1 MLLWNTSWR
10 EEYPLFDNLPG
21 RSKFGHLSAIL
32 RAKTMRIMNRIFN
45 FRILPAIL
53 VLILIP
59 VATQAAEE
67 IDHTPVANTQSLK
80 EKEDGPKNKKAF
92 SRGTRKWQIYPSFAG
107 GDRGKGNLY
116 ALHFG
121 YGKFLWDQFSFNV
134 DVFGTYIRSGID
146 DNGVGFGLDLI
157 CRKHFLMKN
166 DDTYSVYLDLGGGFE
181 IQSTE
186 FSGTRNFNFR
196 VLGGGGGTVRVT
208 ENVRLMGGL
217 RYLHISDAG
226 IDGGGGGFDGYQV
239 YGGVMMPFNIGR

>member
-1 MLLWNTSWR
+1 MD
-10 EEYPLFDNLPG
+10 LFFD
-21 RSKFGHLSAIL
+21 
-32 RAKTMRIMNRIFN
+32 
-45 FRILPAIL
+45 FRF
-53 VLILIP
+53 VLIIIILFLAP
-59 VATQAAEE
+59 TFTQAAEE
-67 IDHTPVANTQSLK
+67 AESTLNINTKSLVEKNDGHTN
-80 EKEDGPKNKKAF
+80 KNEF

-107 GDRGKGNLY
+107 GDQGKGNLY

-146 DNGVGFGLDLI
+146 DNGVGLGLDLI
-157 CRKHFLMKN
+157 FRQHFLMKN

-181 IQSTE
+181 KQSTN
-186 FSGTRNFNFR
+186 FAGNRQFNFR

-239 YGGVMMPFNIGR
+239 YGGVMLPFNIGR

>member
-1 MLLWNTSWR
+1 MD
-10 EEYPLFDNLPG
+10 LFFD
-21 RSKFGHLSAIL
+21 
-32 RAKTMRIMNRIFN
+32 
-45 FRILPAIL
+45 FRF
-53 VLILIP
+53 VLIIIILFLAP
-59 VATQAAEE
+59 TFTQAAEE
-67 IDHTPVANTQSLK
+67 VESTLNINTKSLVEKNDGHTN
-80 EKEDGPKNKKAF
+80 KNEF

-107 GDRGKGNLY
+107 GDQGKGNLY

-146 DNGVGFGLDLI
+146 DNGVGLGLDLI
-157 CRKHFLMKN
+157 FRQHFLMKN

-181 IQSTE
+181 KQSTN
-186 FSGTRNFNFR
+186 FAGNRQFNFR

-239 YGGVMMPFNIGR
+239 YGGVMLPFNIGR

>member
-1 MLLWNTSWR
+1 M
-10 EEYPLFDNLPG
+10 NLIFEF
-21 RSKFGHLSAIL
+21 RFVL
-32 RAKTMRIMNRIFN
+32 IMM
-45 FRILPAIL
+45 IL
-53 VLILIP
+53 VLAPAL
-59 VATQAAEE
+59 TQAAEE
-67 IDHTPVANTQSLK
+67 VRSTLNINTNSVEK
-80 EKEDGPKNKKAF
+80 KEDGQNIKKDF

-107 GDRGKGNLY
+107 GDQGKGNLY

-134 DVFGTYIRSGID
+134 DIFGAYIRSGID
-146 DNGVGFGLDLI
+146 DNGIGYGLDLI
-157 CRKHFLMKN
+157 FRQHFLMKN

-186 FSGTRNFNFR
+186 FAGTRNFNFR

-239 YGGVMMPFNIGR
+239 YGGVMLPFNIGR

>member
-1 MLLWNTSWR
+1 MN
-10 EEYPLFDNLPG
+10 LFFD
-21 RSKFGHLSAIL
+21 
-32 RAKTMRIMNRIFN
+32 
-45 FRILPAIL
+45 FRF
-53 VLILIP
+53 VLIIIIFFLAP
-59 VATQAAEE
+59 TFTQAAEE
-67 IDHTPVANTQSLK
+67 IDHTLVANTQGLK
-80 EKEDGPKNKKAF
+80 EKEDGPNNKKAF

-107 GDRGKGNLY
+107 GDQGKGNLY

-146 DNGVGFGLDLI
+146 DNGVGLGLDLI
-157 CRKHFLMKN
+157 FRQHFLMKN

-181 IQSTE
+181 KQSTN
-186 FSGTRNFNFR
+186 FAGNRQFNFR

-239 YGGVMMPFNIGR
+239 YGGVMLPFNIGR

>member
-1 MLLWNTSWR
+1 M
-10 EEYPLFDNLPG
+10 NLIFEF
-21 RSKFGHLSAIL
+21 RFVL
-32 RAKTMRIMNRIFN
+32 IMM
-45 FRILPAIL
+45 IL
-53 VLILIP
+53 VLAPAL
-59 VATQAAEE
+59 TQAAEE
-67 IDHTPVANTQSLK
+67 VGSTLNINTKSEEK
-80 EKEDGPKNKKAF
+80 KEDGQNIKKDF

-107 GDRGKGNLY
+107 GDQGKGNLY

-134 DVFGTYIRSGID
+134 DIFGAYIRSGID
-146 DNGVGFGLDLI
+146 DNGIGYGLDLI
-157 CRKHFLMKN
+157 FRQHFLMKN

-186 FSGTRNFNFR
+186 FAGTRNFNFR

-239 YGGVMMPFNIGR
+239 YIGMMIPFVNWR

>member
-1 MLLWNTSWR
+1 M
-10 EEYPLFDNLPG
+10 NLIFEF
-21 RSKFGHLSAIL
+21 RFVL
-32 RAKTMRIMNRIFN
+32 IMM
-45 FRILPAIL
+45 IL
-53 VLILIP
+53 VLAPAL
-59 VATQAAEE
+59 TQAAEE
-67 IDHTPVANTQSLK
+67 VRSTLNINTNSVEK
-80 EKEDGPKNKKAF
+80 KEDGQNIKKDF

-107 GDRGKGNLY
+107 GDQGKGNLY

-121 YGKFLWDQFSFNV
+121 YSKFLWDQFSFNV
-134 DVFGTYIRSGID
+134 DIFGAYIRSGID
-146 DNGVGFGLDLI
+146 DNGIGYGLDLI
-157 CRKHFLMKN
+157 FRQHFLMKN

-186 FSGTRNFNFR
+186 FAGTRNFNFR

-239 YGGVMMPFNIGR
+239 YGGVMLPFNIGR

>member
-1 MLLWNTSWR
+1 MN
-10 EEYPLFDNLPG
+10 LFFD
-21 RSKFGHLSAIL
+21 
-32 RAKTMRIMNRIFN
+32 
-45 FRILPAIL
+45 FRF
-53 VLILIP
+53 VLIIIILFLAP
-59 VATQAAEE
+59 TFTKAAEE
-67 IDHTPVANTQSLK
+67 AESTLNINTKSLV
-80 EKEDGPKNKKAF
+80 EKKDGHNNKNEF

-107 GDRGKGNLY
+107 GDQGKGNLY

-186 FSGTRNFNFR
+186 FAGTRNFNFR

>member
-1 MLLWNTSWR
+1 
-10 EEYPLFDNLPG
+10 
-21 RSKFGHLSAIL
+21 
-32 RAKTMRIMNRIFN
+32 MNVIFH
-45 FRILPAIL
+45 FRL
-53 VLILIP
+53 VLVMIILLLP
-59 VATQAAEE
+59 PALTLAAEE
-67 IDHTPVANTQSLK
+67 IESVKTKNTK
-80 EKEDGPKNKKAF
+80 GREKSEDEHNFKNEF
-92 SRGTRKWQIYPSFAG
+92 SRGTRKWRTYASFAG

-121 YGKFLWDQFSFNV
+121 YGKFLWDQLSFNV

-146 DNGVGFGLDLI
+146 DNGVGYGLDLI
-157 CRKHFLMKN
+157 IRKHFLMKN
-166 DDTYSVYLDLGGGFE
+166 DDTYSVYLDLGAGFE

-196 VLGGGGGTVRVT
+196 VLGGGGGTVRIT

-239 YGGVMMPFNIGR
+239 YAGVMMPFPGWR

>member
-1 MLLWNTSWR
+1 MS
-10 EEYPLFDNLPG
+10 LFFD
-21 RSKFGHLSAIL
+21 
-32 RAKTMRIMNRIFN
+32 
-45 FRILPAIL
+45 FRF
-53 VLILIP
+53 VLIIIILFLAP
-59 VATQAAEE
+59 TFTQAAEE
-67 IDHTPVANTQSLK
+67 VESTLNINSKSLVEKNDGHTN
-80 EKEDGPKNKKAF
+80 KNEF

-146 DNGVGFGLDLI
+146 DNGVGLGLDLI

-166 DDTYSVYLDLGGGFE
+166 DDTYSVYLDLGGGLE

-186 FSGTRNFNFR
+186 FAGTRNFNFR
-196 VLGGGGGTVRVT
+196 VLAGGGGTVRVT

-239 YGGVMMPFNIGR
+239 YGGVMLPFNIGR